1 VENTA
6 VQDHSFQNHKKAA
19 SAVLWLKIYWQKYL
33 VEPMIS
39 RILKFAFEKKINN
52 TKKMIYFGILGF
64 KDSTGFSSLN
74 GNVLPKI
81 IPVYSHDGSE
91 NR

>member
-1 VENTA
+1 VENTT

-52 TKKMIYFGILGF
+52 TKKMIYFGIL
-64 KDSTGFSSLN
+64 DSRIQGLYRIFFAQQQRAAKNNTGIQS
-74 GNVLPKI
+74 
-81 IPVYSHDGSE
+81 
-91 NR
+91 